1 MYIYI
6 YIYQIVPILI
16 LWDWFL
22 RRSTIA
28 QTLKA
33 ARASLAEPSRPYTP
47 LDRNL
52 DSMKRPLMFGGINIF
67 RRYMDVSVYGI
78 IYVYVI
84 FIFIITYN
92 YTCFLI
98 LAHNDMGW
106 KIANRLIL
114 LVLYFLFLAGGR
126 NMLIQIVMIQE
137 GYRSREFRWI
147 HIYWRDSWVEFMDIP
162 RIFKLNPFL

>member
-6 YIYQIVPILI
+6 CIYQIVPILI

-67 RRYMDVSVYGI
+67 RRYMDVYGI

-84 FIFIITYN
+84 FIYIHI
-92 YTCFLI
+92 FLI

-114 LVLYFLFLAGGR
+114 LVLYFLFLAGAR